1 MKAMK
6 NKICE
11 FLERSEIEA
20 LYRACD
26 KTTLRG
32 LRDFVILALMLNTG
46 LRRHEVSTLTQNSL
60 QKQSGRVYLYVRTKG
75 NKAKKIPIR
84 NLKLLVLLGR
94 YFSKTADVRNP
105 DSQLFWSIPQ
115 GKEKKTHPITDE
127 TIRRVVERARRRAR
141 ISKRITPHSLRHTFL
156 TQALRAGADIKT
168 VQALAGHS
176 NISTTSRYL
185 HTTDELME
193 AAIENLKF

>member
-1 MKAMK
+1 MK

-11 FLERSEIEA
+11 FLERSEIEDI
-20 LYRACD
+20 YRTCD

-32 LRDFVILALMLNTG
+32 LRDFCILALMLHTG

-60 QKQSGRVYLYVRTKG
+60 QSQSRRVYLYVRTKG
-75 NKAKKIPIR
+75 DKAKKIPIR
-84 NLKLLVLLGR
+84 DLKLLELLGQ
-94 YFSKTADVRNP
+94 YFSKTARARDP
-105 DSQLFWSIPQ
+105 DTPLFWSIPQ
-115 GKEKKTHPITDE
+115 GKERKTHPITDE
-127 TIRRVVERARRRAR
+127 TIRRVVEKAQAAAK
-141 ISKRITPHSLRHTFL
+141 IKKRITPHSLRHTFL

-168 VQALAGHS
+168 VSALAGHS
-176 NISTTSRYL
+176 NVSTTSRYL